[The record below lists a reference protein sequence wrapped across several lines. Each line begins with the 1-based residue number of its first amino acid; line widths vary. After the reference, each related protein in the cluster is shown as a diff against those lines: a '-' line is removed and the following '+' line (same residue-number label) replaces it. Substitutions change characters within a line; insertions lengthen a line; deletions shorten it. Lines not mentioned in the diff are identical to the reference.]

1 MTRDH
6 IIKNASERICK
17 DFRIENPA
25 LQNSERDI
33 NEDELREFLKN
44 KIMEL
49 MEGNLERFLNT
60 LYRIDV
66 DEDKVHEIF
75 QKKSGFDIAESLA
88 DLIINRQVQR
98 VKTQQMYKEGR
109 L

>member
-1 MTRDH
+1 MTQNNLIKSATEKISRDF
-6 IIKNASERICK
+6 K
-17 DFRIENPA
+17 IENP
-25 LQNSERDI
+25 LSQNIEGNI
-33 NEDELREFLKN
+33 TEDELREYLKN

-66 DEDKVHEIF
+66 DEAKVREIF

-88 DLIINRQVQR
+88 DLIIKRQVQR